1 MTEHIDGNRL
11 NQDLRYRFEYISKFL
26 NFTHDDIAALNTLA
40 KIVVPIIPVLVD
52 SVYRKLFQYDITKNF
67 FVLRNDG
74 FDGQVNED
82 ETFTLDSTQM
92 IYRRD
97 MLSGYLKRLLLQR
110 EWTDDFLHYLSKIG
124 RMHTDKAGSR
134 SINVDYIHINATLS
148 YIETLIMDIVWDT
161 DHFQDKT
168 KKDIL
173 LALNKVFRIQ
183 SDLFVLHYLDSSKET
198 LSLTSHKTNQCTCS

>member
-11 NQDLRYRFEYISKFL
+11 NQDLRYRFEYISKFV

-40 KIVVPIIPVLVD
+40 KIVVPLIPVIVD

-74 FDGQVNED
+74 FDGQASED
-82 ETFTLDSTQM
+82 KTFTLDSAQM
-92 IYRRD
+92 TYRRD

-110 EWTDDFLHYLSKIG
+110 EWTDDFLQYLSKIG
-124 RMHTDKAGSR
+124 RMHTNKAGSR

-148 YIETLIMDIVWDT
+148 YIETLIIDTVWDT
-161 DHFQDKT
+161 DHFEDKT
-168 KKDIL
+168 KKAIL

-198 LSLTSHKTNQCTCS
+198 LSLTSHKTNECTCS